1 LLYQVIIIFG
11 DWYNLPDN
19 TKDGNRILN
28 LSIASLSFFLMHM
41 KIAGTLFATAV
52 LALLFVP
59 QAFAAN
65 NQEQVIF
72 SGAASGTFGGEEG
85 IAAFWI
91 WCKNTEGPNSHS
103 YETDCQGA
111 MRFPALGITKGV
123 TEEEGI
129 TEPSEGAYVIH
140 VQSRNDDGA
149 SVDCT
154 LSNVPPIT
162 SGPTNT
168 VNVHCDSLPTA
179 GDGSADAA
187 VVVAT
192 GPEDEE

>member
-1 LLYQVIIIFG
+1 MRLEIVGAIVAIVSLG
-11 DWYNLPDN
+11 SWL
-19 TKDGNRILN
+19 
-28 LSIASLSFFLMHM
+28 AS
-41 KIAGTLFATAV
+41 
-52 LALLFVP
+52 P
-59 QAFAAN
+59 AFAAH
-65 NQEQVIF
+65 NQEQVVF

-91 WCKNTEGPNSHS
+91 WCKNSEGPNSHS

-111 MRFPALGITKGV
+111 MRFPALGIVKGV
-123 TEEEGI
+123 AQEEGI

-140 VQSRNDDGA
+140 VQSRGDNGQ

-168 VNVHCDSLPTA
+168 VNVHCDSAPTN
-179 GDGSADAA
+179 GDGSTDAA
-187 VVVAT
+187 VVIAS
-192 GPEDEE
+192 GPEEEE

>member
-1 LLYQVIIIFG
+1 M
-11 DWYNLPDN
+11 N
-19 TKDGNRILN
+19 TQIGGLVFAAIVT
-28 LSIASLSFFLMHM
+28 ALMVWL
-41 KIAGTLFATAV
+41 GPTT
-52 LALLFVP
+52 
-59 QAFAAN
+59 AFAAN

-72 SGAASGTFGGEEG
+72 SGAAAGTFGGKQG

-103 YETDCQGA
+103 YQTDCQGA
-111 MRFPALGITKGV
+111 MHFPALGITKGV
-123 TEEEGI
+123 TQEEGI

-140 VQSRNDDGA
+140 VQSRNDNGQ

-168 VNVHCDSLPTA
+168 VQVHCVSAPTN
-179 GDGSADAA
+179 GDGLTNTA

-192 GPEDEE
+192 GPD